1 MLEIIKQACDLVGG
15 AEQLADRLKCTRQNL
30 HQLKNISR
38 GRAIEIE
45 EATGGRIPRHAIRPD
60 LFPVDRE
67 GEAA

>member
-1 MLEIIKQACDLVGG
+1 MLETIKQACDIVGG
-15 AEQLADRLKCTRQNL
+15 PEELAKLLGCTRQNL

-45 EATGGRIPRHAIRPD
+45 EATGGKISRRDLRPD
-60 LFPVDRE
+60 LF